1 MSKTAATAPK
11 PNIYQ
16 IVTDRIIQS
25 LKAGVIPWEKPW
37 KTPTSTEA
45 PSLATSAP
53 ANPIA
58 A

>member
-1 MSKTAATAPK
+1 MSKTSATAPR

-37 KTPTSTEA
+37 QSGD
-45 PSLATSAP
+45 
-53 ANPIA
+53 A
-58 A
+58 AFNDCCF